1 LTFVRMIGGRQGR
14 GSGQLMHP
22 RGVAMRIV
30 KGRETVLLA
39 EYLNHRYAIHHTPY
53 TIRHTPYTM
62 HHAPYTMHHAPYLRL
77 TCTHPPIPTI

>member
-1 LTFVRMIGGRQGR
+1 MARLTFVRMIGGRQGR

-53 TIRHTPYTM
+53 TIRTNTDQTYTPFQFT
-62 HHAPYTMHHAPYLRL
+62 
-77 TCTHPPIPTI
+77 